1 MSIELHSY
9 REESEGIE
17 IEARPFYVPEKS
29 DITNNYFFYAYQIL
43 IKNNSDIPVT
53 LINRYWI
60 IRDGRGNERKVYG
73 DGVVGQRP
81 RLAPGKSFRY
91 TSFCPLN
98 TPTGNMRG
106 KFEMMTDDG
115 DKFWVT
121 IPVFFFRQNI
131 LSKPENYLDQ
141 RV

>member
-1 MSIELHSY
+1 MAFIQHFY

-17 IEARPFYVPEKS
+17 IEARPFFVPEKS
-29 DITNNYFFYAYQIL
+29 DVVNQYFFFAYQIT
-43 IKNNSDIPVT
+43 IKNNSNVPVT

-60 IRDGRGNERKVYG
+60 IRDGRGNERKLHG

-81 RLAPGKSFRY
+81 RLVPGKSFRY

-98 TPTGNMRG
+98 TQTGNMRG
-106 KFEMMTDDG
+106 KFEMLNDDG

-121 IPVFFFRQNI
+121 IPLFFFRQNV
-131 LSKPENYLDQ
+131 LENETHLTQ